1 MRSTIIVSAIVAAFG
16 ASVAAAQ
23 AVSDDPYIWLEEVSS
38 PKAMDWVNA
47 HNAKSTAILEADPR
61 YAEYYKEALAIAEA
75 KDRIPVG
82 TFIGGM
88 VYNFWQDSDHVRGIW
103 RRTTT
108 ASYES
113 GQPEWETVIDL
124 DALAAA
130 EKANWVWH
138 GATCAR
144 PAERRCL
151 ISLSDGGED
160 ADTVREFD
168 LKTKSFVKGGFVL
181 PKGKQ
186 DVSWETENSL
196 LVSREWK
203 PGELTESG
211 YAYIVKRLARGQ
223 RLSAAK
229 EVFRGTKKD
238 VAASGGVLRD
248 AENRTLP
255 LVTQATDFFNSK
267 TFILG
272 PKGTRQVAIPSKT
285 QFVEM
290 IDGRVIIQA
299 REEWKPAG
307 SADAFPM
314 GSLLSVDLAAL
325 KANPRRSK
333 ADADLCARPSRS
345 PRRRGRDQ
353 GPPPG
358 FDPRQ
363 RARPHACVHPWP

>member
-1 MRSTIIVSAIVAAFG
+1 
-16 ASVAAAQ
+16 
-23 AVSDDPYIWLEEVSS
+23 
-38 PKAMDWVNA
+38 
-47 HNAKSTAILEADPR
+47 
-61 YAEYYKEALAIAEA
+61 
-75 KDRIPVG
+75 
-82 TFIGGM
+82 M

-203 PGELTESG
+203 PGELTEVGIRLYRQAAGSG
-211 YAYIVKRLARGQ
+211 PAAVRRE
-223 RLSAAK
+223 RSLS
-229 EVFRGTKKD
+229 RNKKD

-325 KANPRRSK
+325 KANPRR
-333 ADADLCARPSRS
+333 LRPTLIYAPG
-345 PRRRGRDQ
+345 PREALDGVAATKGRLLVSILDNVRGRTLVFTPGPKGAWTRSALELPDNSTIGIADVEPQRRPGTDHRDQ
-353 GPPPG
+353 L
-358 FDPRQ
+358 
-363 RARPHACVHPWP
+363 PHPALPVGRGCEQGNRG